1 MQIIVS
7 YSNSVIRG
15 FVWDNTL
22 PEGVSSED
30 WQLIE
35 YDETSIAPPAFD
47 NLGKSPQA
55 TWQDNQIVWA
65 DG

>member
-7 YSNSVIRG
+7 YSTSVIRG
-15 FVWDNTL
+15 FVLDNTL
-22 PEGVSSED
+22 PEGVNPAE

-47 NLGKSPQA
+47 YLGQSPQA
-55 TWQDNQIVWA
+55 TWENNQIVWA
-65 DG
+65 DS